1 MIELTESYD
10 TRFDTSPMSVKDW
23 FITIL
28 ILAIPLVGVV
38 MYLIWAFGSSG
49 NLNRR
54 NFCRASLL
62 WVVIVFAAFF
72 VFIVFAGGLAYLNQ

>member
-1 MIELTESYD
+1 MAELNENLEL
-10 TRFDTSPMSVKDW
+10 RFDTSPMSVKDW

-28 ILAIPLVGVV
+28 ILAIPFVGVV
-38 MYLIWAFGSSG
+38 MYLAWAFGSSG

-62 WVVIVFAAFF
+62 WVAIVFALFF
-72 VFIVFAGGLAYLNQ
+72 VFILFFGGLAYLNQ